1 MYLLYPNANPDVSFR
16 RDEMT
21 AETLKSLGVG
31 RLLAM
36 EERELVPLL
45 SADPTVI
52 DRRQALF
59 QDLDRSP
66 ALTEIIHRLYE
77 YLKNIREM
85 AQKRAGLGQTAED
98 VLYSFGEVSLFIG
111 MIRDISEALEAAEPA
126 SDALKELSRLL
137 NEIAADPQFAEIEE
151 YVEKLAESRN
161 VAKSITLGVN
171 LDAGFG
177 VKEVGVVSINDDR
190 YTVSDLFTA
199 IFGKKRQDGA
209 LVCMTPLVG
218 GEKSRGLEQAVYIA
232 LNSYLL
238 KAFVRARGVLLG
250 YITSV
255 ISGVT
260 PLMDELT
267 FILRGADW
275 MKDLHERGAVF
286 SFPETGGHVL
296 TLNGCW
302 NPALFRKTDYK
313 SIVPSDCSAD
323 EETTILLVTGANS
336 GGKSVYLKSVGIA
349 AAFTALGLPVCA
361 KRAGMPLFTRILC
374 HFPMQDSEEESRLAD
389 ECRAM
394 RDLLDRTDK
403 GTLLMMDESFSGTAA
418 EEGAVIAGEVLKII
432 RDLRAVCLY
441 STHLHALAS
450 AEAVE
455 RFNRGSPKLKTLSA
469 EYRDGERT
477 YRIVEQA
484 AAGLSH
490 AYEIAER
497 FGLRYEKAKQN
508 PA

>member
-1 MYLLYPNANPDVSFR
+1 MAYSRRSIVSG
-16 RDEMT
+16 
-21 AETLKSLGVG
+21 ETFTGS
-31 RLLAM
+31 
-36 EERELVPLL
+36 VP
-45 SADPTVI
+45 
-52 DRRQALF
+52 
-59 QDLDRSP
+59 
-66 ALTEIIHRLYE
+66 
-77 YLKNIREM
+77 
-85 AQKRAGLGQTAED
+85 
-98 VLYSFGEVSLFIG
+98 
-111 MIRDISEALEAAEPA
+111 AA
-126 SDALKELSRLL
+126 
-137 NEIAADPQFAEIEE
+137 
-151 YVEKLAESRN
+151 
-161 VAKSITLGVN
+161 
-171 LDAGFG
+171 
-177 VKEVGVVSINDDR
+177 
-190 YTVSDLFTA
+190 
-199 IFGKKRQDGA
+199 
-209 LVCMTPLVG
+209 
-218 GEKSRGLEQAVYIA
+218 
-232 LNSYLL
+232 
-238 KAFVRARGVLLG
+238 
-250 YITSV
+250 
-255 ISGVT
+255 
-260 PLMDELT
+260 
-267 FILRGADW
+267 FILPIS
-275 MKDLHERGAVF
+275 L
-286 SFPETGGHVL
+286 PL
-296 TLNGCW
+296 TV
-302 NPALFRKTDYK
+302 NPVTALFRKTDYK

-394 RDLLDRTDK
+394 RDLFDRTDK

-455 RFNRGSPKLKTLSA
+455 RFNR
-469 EYRDGERT
+469 DGERT

>member
-1 MYLLYPNANPDVSFR
+1 MYLLYPNTELDNSFR
-16 RDEMT
+16 NDEKT

-31 RLLAM
+31 RLLAV
-36 EERELVPLL
+36 EERDLAPLL

-52 DRRQALF
+52 RRRQALF

-66 ALTEIIHRLYE
+66 ALTEILHRLYE

-126 SDALKELSRLL
+126 SDALKELSALL
-137 NEIAADPQFAEIEE
+137 HEIASDPQFAEIED
-151 YVEKLAESRN
+151 YVAKLAESRN
-161 VAKSITLGVN
+161 VARSIT
-171 LDAGFG
+171 
-177 VKEVGVVSINDDR
+177 
-190 YTVSDLFTA
+190 LFTA
-199 IFGKKRQDGA
+199 IFGKKRQDGT

-218 GEKSRGLEQAVYIA
+218 GEKTRGLEQAVYIA

-238 KAFVRARGVLLG
+238 KAFVRARSVLLG
-250 YITSV
+250 YISSV

-275 MKDLHERGAVF
+275 MKDLRDRGAVF
-286 SFPETGGHVL
+286 CFPETGGCML
-296 TLNGCW
+296 KLRGCW
-302 NPALFRKTDYK
+302 NPALLRKTEVK
-313 SIVPSDCSAD
+313 SIVPSDVSAD
-323 EETTILLVTGANS
+323 GETTILLVTGPNS
-336 GGKSVYLKSVGIA
+336 GGKSVFLKSVGISA
-349 AAFTALGLPVCA
+349 VLAALGLPVCSKKA
-361 KRAGMPLFTRILC
+361 ELPLFTRILT
-374 HFPMQDSEEESRLAD
+374 HFPAQDSEQESRLVE

-394 RDLLDRTDK
+394 RDLLDRTDE
-403 GTLLMMDESFSGTAA
+403 GTLLLMDESFSGTAA
-418 EEGAVIAGEVLKII
+418 EEGAVIAGEVLQII
-432 RDLRAVCLY
+432 RDSRAFCLY

-497 FGLRYEKAKQN
+497 FGLRYEKAKQSL
-508 PA
+508 A